1 MSALAAKDCTR
12 VPANTEGKL
21 LVTTTPHRFETLAL
35 HAGYSPDPTTG
46 SRAVPIYQTTSYQ
59 FRDADHAA
67 ALFALKEFGNIYT
80 RIMNPTNDVFEKRI
94 AALEGGVAALAV
106 ASGQAAETLALLT
119 ILRSG
124 DELVSATSL
133 YGGTYNLFK
142 ITLPRLGIHTKFVD
156 IGNLAEVE
164 AAIGPKTKAI
174 FIESLPNPG
183 LIVPDIEGLAKIA
196 NGAGIP
202 LIVDNTAATPALLNP
217 LKHGAHIVVHS
228 ATKYIG
234 GHGTA
239 VGGVIVD
246 GGTFPWNNGKFP
258 EFTEENPGYHG
269 LKLFEAFG
277 NLSFILKARVEGLRD
292 LGPALS
298 PFNAHAF
305 ITGLE
310 TLSLRIERHSQNAL
324 AVARFLRTHSKVS
337 WVRYPGLE
345 EDPGHAPAK
354 KYLRGGFGGL
364 VTFGVKGGLSSGRTL
379 INSVKLWSLLANI
392 GDTRSLI
399 IHPASTTHSQL
410 SEAERASTGV
420 TDDLVRLSVG
430 IEHIDDIL
438 ADLDLALQAS
448 S

>member
-1 MSALAAKDCTR
+1 M
-12 VPANTEGKL
+12 
-21 LVTTTPHRFETLAL
+21 TTPPHRFETLAL
-35 HAGYSPDPTTG
+35 HAGYDPDPTTG
-46 SRAVPIYQTTSYQ
+46 SRAVPIYQTTSYR

-67 ALFALKEFGNIYT
+67 ALFALKEFGNIYS

-106 ASGQAAETLALLT
+106 SSGQAAETLALLS
-119 ILRSG
+119 ILRAG
-124 DELVSATSL
+124 DELVSAASI

-142 ITLPRLGIHTKFVD
+142 VTLPRLGITTKFVE
-156 IGNLAEVE
+156 INNLAEVK
-164 AAIGPKTKAI
+164 AAIGPKTKAL
-174 FIESLPNPG
+174 FIESLPNPR
-183 LIVPDIEGLAKIA
+183 LDVPDIEGLAKIA
-196 NGAGIP
+196 NEAGIP

-239 VGGVIVD
+239 IGGVIVD

-258 EFTEENPGYHG
+258 EFTEPNPGYHG
-269 LKLFEAFG
+269 MVLHEAFG
-277 NLSFILKARVEGLRD
+277 AIAFIIKARVETLRD
-292 LGPALS
+292 LGSSLS

-310 TLSLRIERHSQNAL
+310 TLALRVERHSQNAL
-324 AVARFLRTHSKVS
+324 AVARFLSQHSKVS

-345 EDPGHAPAK
+345 EDPGHASAK
-354 KYLRGGFGGL
+354 KYLHGGFGGL
-364 VTFGVKGGLSSGRTL
+364 VTFGVKGGLSAGRTL
-379 INSVKLWSLLANI
+379 INNVKLWSLLANI

-410 SEAERASTGV
+410 SEAEQASTGV
-420 TDDLVRLSVG
+420 TADLVRLSVG
-430 IEHIDDIL
+430 LEHIDDIL
-438 ADLDLALQAS
+438 GDLDRALNS
-448 S
+448 SS